1 MARKL
6 LVTDQTARL
15 AIGAT
20 AGFIAIRELLPS
32 EGQRFRFPG
41 FQAGLLPVYLPL
53 AITLMAFMRF
63 PGMSVETQKGLLI
76 VLTSMMVGTRVFN
89 VVLGGEFSTENIVGS
104 VIPALAVIELAV

>member
-20 AGFIAIRELLPS
+20 AGFVAISELIPA
-32 EGQRFRFPG
+32 EGQKFTLPG

-53 AITLMAFMRF
+53 SIAIMSFMRF
-63 PGMSVETQKGLLI
+63 PGLSVETQKGLLI

-89 VVLGGEFSTENIVGS
+89 VILGGEFSTQNIVGS
-104 VIPALAVIELAV
+104 VIPAIAAIELAV